1 MKKESNSF
9 PRKGQKK
16 ILFRGK
22 AEEKNFFDLSKEKN
36 LILFSQI
43 TKNQILL
50 KFLVKDCLS
59 SFTEIFFSNYFF
71 PKNFISYNDSLLH
84 KEFHI
89 IKWFFVDFCFYFI
102 KNFISYNDSLLHKE
116 FHIIKW
122 FFVDF
127 CFYFIKNFIS

>member
-1 MKKESNSF
+1 MNLCTRGIKNFLCYEFMYSRNLRFFVICEKRIKFFSEERSKKKFFSEAK
-9 PRKGQKK
+9 PRKR
-16 ILFRGK
+16 IFL
-22 AEEKNFFDLSKEKN
+22 DLSKEKN

-89 IKWFFVDFCFYFI
+89 IK
-102 KNFISYNDSLLHKE
+102 
-116 FHIIKW
+116 
-122 FFVDF
+122 
-127 CFYFIKNFIS
+127 